1 MIEIVYEKEK
11 QKPEG
16 NEEFFRIPNN
26 IRQIGEVGGIQKI
39 YIEDYAYTYLC
50 RIASENSG
58 RGISAILLGQSNWRD
73 GTSYL
78 FIKSAI
84 VLTDMEINEEHLVF
98 TQEIWNHVYE
108 KNKEYFQEQEI
119 VGWFLSIPGCSM
131 EINQIICQTHL
142 NHFGGNDKILF
153 VMEPLEKEE
162 AFYRYEDGKM
172 IRQTGFYVYYEK
184 NEAMRNYLVSQNEKS
199 EKKSEEVDDAAVHTF
214 RKKIEKK
221 TGQEQKKAGFPLFKT
236 ASVCAAAAVL
246 AVGVLYLND
255 YKKLKGTEEVLADL
269 ENTRHEENK
278 EAVTPVN
285 APSAKKDQR
294 EEKQEEQIAEKV
306 EDKDR
311 NQQEVQNQTELEKEA
326 AADTPAHQ
334 SYTIQPGDTMTRIS
348 VKNYGTIKKIK
359 EICEL
364 NNMSETDT
372 IYPGQ
377 IILLP

>member
-26 IRQIGEVGGIQKI
+26 IRQIGEVGGTQKI

-221 TGQEQKKAGFPLFKT
+221 TGQEQKKAGFPLFKA

-255 YKKLKGTEEVLADL
+255 YKKLKGTEAVLADL
-269 ENTRHEENK
+269 ENTRQEENK

-294 EEKQEEQIAEKV
+294 EEKQEEQIAEKA
-306 EDKDR
+306 EDQDR
-311 NQQEVQNQTELEKEA
+311 NQQEVQNQTESEKEV